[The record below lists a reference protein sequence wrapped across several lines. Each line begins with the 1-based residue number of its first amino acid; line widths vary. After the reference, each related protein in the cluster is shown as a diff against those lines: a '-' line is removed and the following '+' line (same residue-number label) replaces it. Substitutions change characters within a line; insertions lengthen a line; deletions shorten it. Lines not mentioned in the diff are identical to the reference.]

1 MCLCSFSH
9 LLLVFLPSLSHLPTA
24 HTSFP
29 PVCFQCQ
36 WHYSVARGS
45 GWLEYVMGS
54 YQARQKTRKKE
65 NMTEKRGTR
74 QEKLWRAESIG
85 EEFATWVQILSFTA
99 IQDSAPPV
107 QGVLSVSEQEQP
119 GLTKVVWESD
129 RVIKK
134 QRQNTAIIQRNRLGK
149 GGIPIWWEERQN
161 QKDKE
166 TRS

>member
-9 LLLVFLPSLSHLPTA
+9 LLLAFLPSLSRLPTA

-29 PVCFQCQ
+29 PVCSQCQ

-65 NMTEKRGTR
+65 SMTERRGTR
-74 QEKLWRAESIG
+74 QEKLWRGESIG
-85 EEFATWVQILSFTA
+85 EVFATWVQILSFTA
-99 IQDSAPPV
+99 IQYSAPPV
-107 QGVLSVSEQEQP
+107 QGVLSVNEQEQP
-119 GLTKVVWESD
+119 GLTKVVWERH

-134 QRQNTAIIQRNRLGK
+134 QRQNTASIQRNRLGK
-149 GGIPIWWEERQN
+149 GGIPIWWEER
-161 QKDKE
+161 
-166 TRS
+166 